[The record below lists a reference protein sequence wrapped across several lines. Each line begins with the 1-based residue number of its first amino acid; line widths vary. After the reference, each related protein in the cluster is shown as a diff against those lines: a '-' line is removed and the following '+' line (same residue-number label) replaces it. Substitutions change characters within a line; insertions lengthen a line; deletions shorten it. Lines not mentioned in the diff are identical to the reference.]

1 MNVKPFKKRS
11 IRVAVV
17 EDDQAI
23 SLLLKEMLSMEG
35 YDVTVIGDGARAMM
49 ALRAEP
55 FDAVVLDVMLPGRDG
70 FEILRDMRSQDELR
84 EVPVILLTALDDDKN
99 TWEGWRAGCNLY
111 LPKPF
116 EPEQVV
122 SAVRSVLAAA

>member
-1 MNVKPFKKRS
+1 MSKKPRR
-11 IRVAVV
+11 IAIV

-23 SLLLKEMLSMEG
+23 ALLLRELFTLEG
-35 YDVTVIGDGARAMM
+35 YDVTVVSDGARAMM
-49 ALRAEP
+49 QLRAEP

-70 FEILRDMRSQDELR
+70 FEILRDIRGNEAMRYT
-84 EVPVILLTALDDDKN
+84 PVIMLTALDDSRN

-122 SAVRSVLAAA
+122 AAVRSVLAA